1 MQIFTLPDGSVV
13 GPFNEIEPLSD
24 GNYMADGAIIP
35 ADQVTGGLISTVSD
49 DYISPSQQ
57 AIIDAKVKAE
67 QEAKDAKASALAKLT
82 ALGLTIDEVK
92 ALVG

>member
-1 MQIFTLPDGSVV
+1 MQIFTLPDGLIV
-13 GPFNEIEPLSD
+13 GPFNLIEESID
-24 GNYMADGAIIP
+24 GNYLADGVIIP
-35 ADQVTGGLISTVSD
+35 ADQVTSGVISTVSD

-57 AIIDAKVKAE
+57 AIIDAKAKAE
-67 QEAKDAKASALAKLT
+67 QEVKDAKASALAKLA